1 MGDADISLR
10 FKSHTQQIESIFK
23 FLNPA
28 TMPMPD
34 SNAAAMQ
41 LDQWLKEARRWF
53 VPNCAKTIEI
63 LQPACQLA
71 QEIGDCARE
80 AQALLLI
87 AKSQWAL
94 GQLEQG
100 VQTIERAEPLV
111 RELKDA
117 RLQAELENARADL
130 LLAES
135 QYAQALKSW
144 SLCLKIA
151 LSIHAYHLYVE
162 ACLGI
167 GNIFSSQNK
176 HGEALQWHETALEF
190 AKKTTDHELLA
201 ESFLHVAADL
211 NHLKEYQL
219 TLELSK
225 MGEPVFLTSQHKAW
239 LADWYSYRGEAY
251 FELGKHTEA
260 QAWLHAAWDLNQNL
274 DYLWSQSINLMA
286 LGRVYTAQG
295 RMEEAKQYLSLA
307 LKTIQSCGSR
317 TLLLRIY
324 ALLAELGEANKDFQM
339 AWQFR
344 RKYHELAI
352 EDAQK
357 LAKEKLTNALERRI
371 KDLDSQLLLLQTR
384 QENILLRQ
392 KNSADTELL
401 QSLRNATLQD
411 PLTGASN
418 RRHLDQ
424 EMPLMFLRCIEENR
438 PFTVLMVDL
447 DHFKRIND
455 QFGHSAG
462 DHVIRSTA
470 AILLQSCR
478 GGDLVAR
485 FGGEEFVL
493 LLPGAAGTTA
503 LEVAERMR
511 KRIENY
517 DWQQFH
523 LDLKVTCSIGIAE
536 MNEEVNATELLNFA
550 DQALYQAKEKGRNR
564 VELFDDKR

>member
-1 MGDADISLR
+1 
-10 FKSHTQQIESIFK
+10 
-23 FLNPA
+23 
-28 TMPMPD
+28 MPD
-34 SNAAAMQ
+34 SSTAVAQ
-41 LDQWLKEARRWF
+41 LDEWINEARRWF

-71 QEIGDCARE
+71 HEIGDRARE

-87 AKSQWAL
+87 SKSQWAL
-94 GQLEQG
+94 GLLKEG
-100 VQTIERAEPLV
+100 NLTIDRAEPLV
-111 RELKDA
+111 RDLKDL
-117 RLQAELENARADL
+117 RLQAEFENARADL
-130 LLAES
+130 FLAGC
-135 QYAQALKSW
+135 QYSQALKSW
-144 SLCLKIA
+144 SQSLKIA

-167 GNIFSSQNK
+167 GNIFTAQNK
-176 HGEALQWHETALEF
+176 HGDALQWHETALEF

-211 NHLKEYQL
+211 NNLKQYEL

-225 MGEPVFLTSQHKAW
+225 MGEPVFLTSKHKAW

-260 QAWLHAAWDLNQNL
+260 QAWLHAAWDLNQHL

-286 LGRVYTAQG
+286 LGRVYIAQR
-295 RMEEAKQYLSLA
+295 RMDEAKQFLLHA
-307 LKTIQSCGSR
+307 LKSIESFGSH
-317 TLLLRIY
+317 TLLLRVY
-324 ALLAELGEANKDFQM
+324 TLLAELGETNQDYKM
-339 AWQFR
+339 AWEFR

-352 EDAQK
+352 KDAQQ

-371 KDLDSQLLLLQTR
+371 KELDSQLFVLQTR

-401 QSLRNATLQD
+401 QTLRNATLQD

-424 EMPLMFLRCIEENR
+424 EMPLMYQRCIEENR
-438 PFTVLMVDL
+438 PFTILMVDL
-447 DHFKRIND
+447 DHFKRVND
-455 QFGHSAG
+455 CFGHPVG
-462 DHVIRSTA
+462 DDVIRSTA

-485 FGGEEFVL
+485 FGGEEFAL
-493 LLPGAAGTTA
+493 LLPGATGVTA
-503 LEVAERMR
+503 VEVAERIR
-511 KRIENY
+511 KRIESFE
-517 DWQQFH
+517 WQQFH
-523 LDLKVTCSIGIAE
+523 PDLKVTSSIGVAE
-536 MNEEVNATELLNFA
+536 MNQEANAAELLNCA
-550 DQALYQAKEKGRNR
+550 DQALYQAKQKGRNR
-564 VELFDDKR
+564 VEFFDDNR